1 MAHVLRSRLLPAL
14 ILSVMWW
21 TAASTASAQSIG
33 YPSVAAAY
41 ADLVGRPGA
50 SVYAAG
56 EFVVVTESSGLVV
69 WTFTQP
75 PHPAHPAVAR
85 RAIVE
90 RNGAIFVDMAI
101 LCEAARRPCD
111 RLVRDFEELNEQ
123 MRQAIINGR

>member
-1 MAHVLRSRLLPAL
+1 MLRIRLSRVLPAL
-14 ILSVMWW
+14 LLTVVWW
-21 TAASTASAQSIG
+21 VAASSASAQSIG

-85 RAIVE
+85 RAIME
-90 RNGAIFVDMAI
+90 RDGAFYVDMAI

-111 RLVRDFEELNEQ
+111 RLARDFEELNEQ
-123 MRQAIINGR
+123 MRRAILDGR